1 MKKLNLLTLSIVF
14 MLMHSCQK
22 EEPSINVVADN
33 PKTYVEDTG
42 KKMVLGKKLENPY
55 SVTNMRRAL
64 IKLQEVSPGLDKKY
78 KGLTF
83 KDSTDIQTTDVYVKF
98 WIEDDEQQKLLLAD
112 SLNLSNTPMDM
123 EILEEGDYLPAEDTV
138 NVESKW
144 AYTSVP
150 VDYKFHPEV
159 KYEKI
164 EDLFLPEPAHIEEE
178 EEDEEETTTVG
189 GKTKVSKQFLF
200 DLEDEALRLTGNYET
215 PEDDQYNNSPTERR
229 KRRPQGYVKV
239 KNTVTGRMDPVVG
252 VKIKTRRWF
261 KWAKGWTNS
270 QGYYSVNR
278 RYRRPVR
285 YTVVFKN
292 TRGFKVWRSVVTI
305 SSARYRAGRRS
316 NKGHNMNFYTNNR
329 AWSWATV
336 NNATVKY
343 LNYCT
348 KFGVGKPHS
357 NLRIVALGG
366 TGPSAAPM
374 LRRVWG
380 IYGFTS
386 RSKVKNF
393 LAKANGISI
402 SLNTLAHMLKFIQPD
417 LIIRAGASKGTG
429 RVFETTFHEL
439 AHASHFKKVGS
450 SYWIKYINY
459 IITYGTFN
467 SGRRPYGD
475 GHGHNHGVCALGEAW
490 AYHLGYDFTIKEFGI
505 NQAPFPLNS
514 FENFDP
520 LKKPNNLNIDRYR
533 NNSGWT
539 GWIPGGIIQ
548 DITDNKR
555 DLVRLG
561 YYDDVS
567 GYSIKN
573 VYDALDSGIE
583 SPQKFRDRLLIENG
597 NRDANDL
604 KKLFEAYYWK

>member
-1 MKKLNLLTLSIVF
+1 

-22 EEPSINVVADN
+22 EEPSTNVVADI
-33 PKTYVEDTG
+33 PETSVEDTG
-42 KKMVLGKKLENPY
+42 KKTVLGKKLENPY
-55 SVTNMRRAL
+55 SVANMRRAF
-64 IKLQEVSPGLDKKY
+64 IKLQEVSPEMDKKY

-83 KDSTDIQTTDVYVKF
+83 KDPMDIQTTDVYVKF
-98 WIEDDEQQKLLLAD
+98 WIENDEQQKLLLAD
-112 SLNLSNTPMDM
+112 SLNLSSVPMDV
-123 EILEEGDYLPAEDTV
+123 EIVEEGDYLPAEDSV
-138 NVESKW
+138 NVASKW
-144 AYTSVP
+144 VYTSVP

-159 KYEKI
+159 KYQKI

-178 EEDEEETTTVG
+178 DGEDEEETTTVA

-200 DLEDEALRLTGNYET
+200 DLEDEALRLTGNYED
-215 PEDDQYNNSPTERR
+215 PEDDQYDNSQTERR

-292 TRGFKVWRSVVTI
+292 TRGFKVWRSIVSI

-417 LIIRAGASKGTG
+417 LIIRAGGSKGTD
-429 RVFETTFHEL
+429 RVFSVTFHEL

-450 SYWIKYINY
+450 GYWIKYINY

-467 SGRRPYGD
+467 SERRPYGD

-490 AYHLGYDFTIKEFGI
+490 ANHFGYTLVFEEFG
-505 NQAPFPLNS
+505 NS
-514 FENFDP
+514 NRIISKSGFENFDP
-520 LKKPNNLNIDRYR
+520 IPRPSNTSIRGQGTPAV
-533 NNSGWT
+533 SWT
-539 GWIPGGIIQ
+539 GWIPGGIMLDLI
-548 DITDNKR
+548 DNNN
-555 DLVRLG
+555 DLVRSN
-561 YYDDVS
+561 YIDKAS
-567 GYSIKN
+567 GYRHKN
-573 VYDALDSGIE
+573 LYDALDRGVE
-583 SPQKFRDRLLIENG
+583 SPQQFRNQLLKENG
-597 NRDANDL
+597 NRDEKDVRDL
-604 KKLFEAYYWK
+604 FKAYYWD